1 MTKKIFKWELS
12 IKKLQIYISESHKD
26 CVILKVQ
33 YLLCFTKMCE
43 VGKIFDKNSFIL
55 GTKIIVLKNSVEG
68 WKKKQFPW
76 EHQFFF
82 VANILRAS

>member
-1 MTKKIFKWELS
+1 MG
-12 IKKLQIYISESHKD
+12 
-26 CVILKVQ
+26 
-33 YLLCFTKMCE
+33 E

-82 VANILRAS
+82 VANMLRAS